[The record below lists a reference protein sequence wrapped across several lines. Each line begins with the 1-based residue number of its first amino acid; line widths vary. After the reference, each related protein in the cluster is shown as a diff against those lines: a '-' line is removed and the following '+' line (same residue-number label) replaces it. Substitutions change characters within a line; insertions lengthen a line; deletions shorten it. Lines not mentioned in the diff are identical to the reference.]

1 MQNNPPLDYRNDCWK
16 GYKDVRLRLKQMAAG
31 KQFSFVVSAKTAE
44 RMDRVVMINDGKVVT
59 KQRHDKGDVV
69 YTVEKS

>member
-1 MQNNPPLDYRNDCWK
+1 
-16 GYKDVRLRLKQMAAG
+16 MAAG